1 MSPRA
6 ALFRYVNGLSRPQK
20 HAIFLTLDS
29 VLAPLVFILVFHHS
43 SDLDGLKEFAF
54 AAALSG
60 MAAVASIVFG
70 LPRIKLNAYGRHA
83 VLATAKYAA
92 VLILGLCLLHQI
104 ANVAVNPHLLEAF
117 TVLLFLACMGSRYIM
132 LTVLLWVLLQ
142 GQTRCRVLIYGAG
155 DTGQQVAI
163 ALRNHPR
170 IFPVAFLDDDVDL
183 QVITVAG
190 LSVFSPA
197 RLETLLRDLA
207 ISRVLLA
214 MPSNSAPKLARITR
228 KLRALGIEVQLF
240 PSFAQLVGTEEADAS
255 HIIESPNHLLGRR
268 TLTEQMPN
276 VESAYRGRVILVSG
290 AGGSVG
296 SELCRQLMSLGP
308 KTVVLYES
316 SEIALYKIDRELRD
330 QSYRQDIQIV
340 PVLGSVADAQL
351 ACASMIKSGV
361 EVVFHAAAYKH
372 VPLVETNPVAGLSNN
387 VLGTQI
393 FAEAAIRAGVAKFVL
408 ISTDKAVRPR
418 NIMGATKRLAELV
431 VLDQASRSPKTW
443 FSTVRFGNVL
453 GSSGSVLPLFR
464 EQITAGGPVTLTHE
478 DVTRYFMTLSE
489 AARLVLVSATFLKA
503 DRVGDAYVLDMGQP
517 IKIRDLAERMIN
529 AAGLTVKNDA
539 NPAGD
544 IEIAITGL
552 RQGEKLHEELLT
564 SGQLMPTAHPKILRS
579 QERGLSELDMARAL
593 NAIHLAVQKGDQSAA
608 RAAVSAWVEGFPK
621 GVNRQPDLANNS
633 ENRISA

>member
-240 PSFAQLVGTEEADAS
+240 PSFAQLVGTEEADPS

-351 ACASMIKSGV
+351 ACASMIESGV

>member
-20 HAIFLTLDS
+20 HAIFLTLDT